1 MVFAQRGET
10 HRWSFHQEGRIVMVT
25 DKDTD
30 TDATGG
36 DKLPTVVV
44 AEDEALNRLD
54 IIEALNENG
63 YRVIGEAANGQE
75 AVDKVRQLKPD
86 LVVMDIKMPEKD
98 GITTA
103 REINQD
109 FLAPVVMLTAF
120 SQKDLVAEAVDA
132 GVMAYVVKPFVPERL
147 FPALAVAQERFKQM
161 RSLREHIDQMPALD
175 TEAPSADS
183 KAAADKEIQELR
195 NQVDELKN
203 RLESRKHVDKAKGL
217 LMQHMGLTEQEA
229 FRWIQKTSM
238 DRRLT
243 MMEVADAVV
252 QQIEGSRE

>member
-1 MVFAQRGET
+1 MVAEEKADT
-10 HRWSFHQEGRIVMVT
+10 EG
-25 DKDTD
+25 
-30 TDATGG
+30 
-36 DKLPTVVV
+36 LPTVVV

-54 IIEALNENG
+54 IIESLNENG
-63 YRVIGEAANGQE
+63 YNVIGEAANGQE
-75 AVDKVRQLKPD
+75 AVDRVRELKPD
-86 LVVMDIKMPEKD
+86 IVVMDVKMPEKD
-98 GITTA
+98 GITAA
-103 REINQD
+103 RELNED

-161 RSLREHIDQMPALD
+161 KALRDRISGIPDSDAS
-175 TEAPSADS
+175 SADAS
-183 KAAADKEIQELR
+183 ESLAAADKDIQDLR
-195 NQVDELKN
+195 EQVDELKN

-252 QQIEGSRE
+252 QQIEESRG

>member
-1 MVFAQRGET
+1 MVAE
-10 HRWSFHQEGRIVMVT
+10 E
-25 DKDTD
+25 KTD
-30 TDATGG
+30 TEG
-36 DKLPTVVV
+36 LPTVVV

-54 IIEALNENG
+54 IIESLNENG
-63 YRVIGEAANGQE
+63 YNVIGEAANGQE
-75 AVDKVRQLKPD
+75 AVDKVRELKPD
-86 LVVMDIKMPEKD
+86 IVVMDVKMPEKD
-98 GITTA
+98 GITAA
-103 REINQD
+103 RELNED

-161 RSLREHIDQMPALD
+161 KALRDRISGIPDSGAS
-175 TEAPSADS
+175 SADAS
-183 KAAADKEIQELR
+183 ESLAAADKEIQDLR
-195 NQVDELKN
+195 EQVDELKN

-252 QQIEGSRE
+252 QQIEESRG

>member
-1 MVFAQRGET
+1 MVAEEKADT
-10 HRWSFHQEGRIVMVT
+10 EG
-25 DKDTD
+25 
-30 TDATGG
+30 
-36 DKLPTVVV
+36 LPTVVV

-54 IIEALNENG
+54 IIESLNENG
-63 YRVIGEAANGQE
+63 YNVIGEAANGQE
-75 AVDKVRQLKPD
+75 AVDRVRELKPD
-86 LVVMDIKMPEKD
+86 IVVMDVKMPEKD
-98 GITTA
+98 GITAA
-103 REINQD
+103 RELNED

-161 RSLREHIDQMPALD
+161 KALRDRISGIPDSDAS
-175 TEAPSADS
+175 SADAS
-183 KAAADKEIQELR
+183 ESLATADKEIQDLR
-195 NQVDELKN
+195 EQVDELKN

-252 QQIEGSRE
+252 QQIEESRG